1 MAKQEKE
8 LTVEERLKS
17 LYDLQKTLSEV
28 DRIKTERGELPLEV
42 QDLEDEIEGLQTKIN
57 NFNDE
62 IEQLST
68 VINNQKSS
76 IERSENLI
84 AKYEK
89 DQDNVRNNRE
99 YDYLTK
105 EIEFQQLSV
114 TSAQKKID
122 EASHKIDAINE
133 KIQVAKTH
141 LTDNEQALAE
151 KKGELDNI
159 IAETKEA
166 EEKQREKAKKL
177 ENKINN
183 ADPRLLSAF
192 KRIRKNARNGLG
204 VVYVQRN
211 ACGGC
216 FNRIPAQRQMEIKMR
231 KKIIVCEYCGRIM
244 IDPELAGV
252 KIETATEDKKGKGR
266 GTKRGTR
273 KTAKKEEAAE

>member
-28 DRIKTERGELPLEV
+28 DRIKPERGELPREV
-42 QDLEDEIEGLQTKIN
+42 QDLEDEIEGLQTRIG
-57 NFNDE
+57 NFKDE
-62 IEQLST
+62 IEQLNT
-68 VINNQKSS
+68 VITNQQNTIDQSGAL
-76 IERSENLI
+76 IE
-84 AKYEK
+84 KYEK

-105 EIEFQQLSV
+105 EIEFQQLSIQ
-114 TSAQKKID
+114 SAQKKID
-122 EASHKIDAINE
+122 EASHKIDAI
-133 KIQVAKTH
+133 KAQIDAAQTQ
-141 LTDNEQALAE
+141 LSDNEQVLAE
-151 KKGELDNI
+151 KKGELDTI
-159 IAETKEA
+159 IADTKQE

-177 ENKINN
+177 ETKINN

-231 KKIIVCEYCGRIM
+231 KKIIVCEYCGRIL
-244 IDPELAGV
+244 IDPAIAGV
-252 KIETATEDKKGKGR
+252 SDIE
-266 GTKRGTR
+266 
-273 KTAKKEEAAE
+273 AKNS

>member
-1 MAKQEKE
+1 MATKQEKE

-42 QDLEDEIEGLQTKIN
+42 QDLEDEIEGLQTRIS
-57 NFNDE
+57 NFDSE
-62 IEQLST
+62 IEQLNT
-68 VINNQKSS
+68 VISNQQNA
-76 IERSENLI
+76 IEQSENLI

-99 YDYLTK
+99 YDYLV
-105 EIEFQQLSV
+105 ES
-114 TSAQKKID
+114 SQKKID
-122 EASHKIDAINE
+122 ESSRKIEAINAQ
-133 KIQVAKTH
+133 IQVAKEH
-141 LTDNEQALAE
+141 LVDNEQRLAE
-151 KKGELDNI
+151 KKSELDNI
-159 IAETKEA
+159 IAETKEQ

-183 ADPRLLSAF
+183 ADPRLLNAF

-231 KKIIVCEYCGRIM
+231 KKIIVCEYCGRIL
-244 IDPELAGV
+244 IDPAIAGV
-252 KIETATEDKKGKGR
+252 S
-266 GTKRGTR
+266 
-273 KTAKKEEAAE
+273 EAEARNS

>member
-8 LTVEERLKS
+8 LTGEERLKS

-42 QDLEDEIEGLQTKIN
+42 QDLEDEIEGLQTRIG
-57 NFNDE
+57 NFKDE
-62 IEQLST
+62 IEQLNT
-68 VINNQKSS
+68 VITNQQNTIDQSGAL
-76 IERSENLI
+76 IE
-84 AKYEK
+84 KYEK

-105 EIEFQQLSV
+105 EIEFQQLSIQ
-114 TSAQKKID
+114 SAQKKID
-122 EASHKIDAINE
+122 EASHKIDAI
-133 KIQVAKTH
+133 KAQIDAAQTQ
-141 LTDNEQALAE
+141 LSDNEQVLAE
-151 KKGELDNI
+151 KKGELDTI
-159 IAETKEA
+159 IADTKQE

-177 ENKINN
+177 ETKINN

-231 KKIIVCEYCGRIM
+231 KKIIVCEYCGRIL
-244 IDPELAGV
+244 IDPAIAGV
-252 KIETATEDKKGKGR
+252 SDIE
-266 GTKRGTR
+266 
-273 KTAKKEEAAE
+273 AKNS